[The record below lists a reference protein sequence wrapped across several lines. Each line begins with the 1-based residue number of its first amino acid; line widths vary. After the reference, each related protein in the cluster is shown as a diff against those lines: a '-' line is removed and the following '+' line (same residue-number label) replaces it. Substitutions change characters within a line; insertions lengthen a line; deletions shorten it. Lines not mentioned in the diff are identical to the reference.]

1 MSATIAQE
9 ELLRQLRAATERD
22 TKRARAL
29 ALDLDADR
37 MRRRPPT
44 GGWSVSEV
52 YEHLCI
58 TNDSYLVM
66 IAPLADRS
74 GSPTTVADA
83 QWKPTL
89 MGGFM
94 TKQFESP
101 RKIPAPRS
109 YRPGPEARE
118 GVVDA
123 FIDRQRQLLD
133 LLERTKHIDWSRT
146 RLGSPVTKLIRF
158 NLGDCFRI
166 LVAHTHRHLGQIERI
181 RAGIGAPS
189 HSSS

>member
-9 ELLRQLRAATERD
+9 ELLQQLRAATERD

-37 MRRRPPT
+37 LRRRPPT

-66 IAPLADRS
+66 IAALADRQT
-74 GSPTTVADA
+74 SPSAAAGA
-83 QWKPTL
+83 QWKPSL

-94 TKQFESP
+94 AKQFESP
-101 RKIPAPRS
+101 RKLPAPRG

-118 GVVDA
+118 AVVDA

-133 LLERTKHIDWSRT
+133 LLER
-146 RLGSPVTKLIRF
+146 
-158 NLGDCFRI
+158 
-166 LVAHTHRHLGQIERI
+166 
-181 RAGIGAPS
+181 
-189 HSSS
+189 